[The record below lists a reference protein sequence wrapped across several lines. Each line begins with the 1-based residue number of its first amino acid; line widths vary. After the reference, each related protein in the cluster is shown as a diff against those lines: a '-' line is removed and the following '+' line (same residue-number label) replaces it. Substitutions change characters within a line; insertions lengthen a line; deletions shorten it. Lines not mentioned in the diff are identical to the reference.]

1 MALRTDFKDDILANS
16 DGRREYQLIHNDNGT
31 VSLIDV
37 TDYSQTGSEYGA
49 KEVNEEREV
58 INDSLYTPDKTV
70 KIGNWGST
78 WSLSTTAKN
87 IGSKLDAVDNY
98 YYTATT
104 GADAAITIKQDGL
117 YSVHAYSQASAAA
130 SASASVISSVH
141 ADDVNII
148 WSQGYSY
155 NGFSVNIES
164 DRTVYLTA
172 GTVLTAKLSKTSAS
186 GDMATTGSS
195 YLEVTKLA
203 G

>member
-16 DGRREYQLIHNDNGT
+16 DGRREYQLIYNDNGT
-31 VSLIDV
+31 VSFIDV
-37 TDYSQTGSEYGA
+37 TNYSQTGSEYGA

-70 KIGNWGST
+70 KIGNWGVS

-87 IGSKLDAVDNY
+87 IGSKLDAVDND

-104 GADAAITIKQDGL
+104 GADATITIKKDGL
-117 YSVHAYSQASAAA
+117 YSVHAYAQASAAA
-130 SASASVISSVH
+130 GASAGVVSSVY
-141 ADDVNII
+141 ADDMNVI
-148 WSQGYSY
+148 WSQSYSY

-164 DRTVYLTA
+164 DRVVYLTA
-172 GTVLTAKLSKTSAS
+172 GTVLTAKLNKSGPS